1 MAGRGELAGECL
13 TGEPAVAV
21 PGRLKLWGR
30 LCGKVWVTGV
40 CCGGPKGFEG
50 PKELLPLGWGSGIC
64 MLLSGLGGGWG
75 RLKGG
80 GEEPRPFVD
89 LNELSAGRDEDAGR
103 WRIGEELASGARD
116 GEPYAASEFWIPGG
130 PRACPR
136 GDKLGPSAQG

>member
-75 RLKGG
+75 RLNGG

-130 PRACPR
+130 PRA
-136 GDKLGPSAQG
+136 